1 MKFKPT
7 KELVVINFTEEQELI
22 FENFLTQ
29 IYVFLIEIC
38 EKKIHSLKK
47 NIFFKKV

>member
-1 MKFKPT
+1 MKLKPT

-22 FENFLTQ
+22 FEKFLTQ

-38 EKKIHSLKK
+38 EKK
-47 NIFFKKV
+47 